1 MNESNIQK
9 WMKELPKK
17 VSEKVTENAMLPISA
32 IKTIKDNIINKPNM
46 DNETKKIKPTEETIA
61 LSKKI
66 SYILRHHPEEYDV
79 ELDEYGYTSLDVLIN
94 SINKKDKENITLQ
107 DIINAV
113 NTSDKQRFEIK
124 SDKIRALYGHSKSL
138 VIIKEIGT
146 PPDVLYHGTNEE
158 AYKKI
163 KTEGILPMSRQFV
176 HLSTDIPTAKTV
188 AKRRSNDIV
197 ILKVNAKAAL
207 EDNVEF
213 FIGNSN
219 TWLVKKIDPKYIERV
234 DNI

>member
-1 MNESNIQK
+1 MNETNIQK

-32 IKTIKDNIINKPNM
+32 IKNIRENITNKNTV
-46 DNETKKIKPTEETIA
+46 NNKTNTVEASEKTIA

-79 ELDEYGYTSLDVLIN
+79 ELDDYGYTPLDILI
-94 SINKKDKENITLQ
+94 SKINEKDKENITLQ

-158 AYKKI
+158 AYEKI

-207 EDNVEF
+207 KDKVEF

-219 TWLVKKIDPKYIERV
+219 TWLVKKVDPKYIERV

>member
-1 MNESNIQK
+1 MNETNIQK

-32 IKTIKDNIINKPNM
+32 IKNIRENITNKNTV
-46 DNETKKIKPTEETIA
+46 NNKTNTVEASEKTIA

-79 ELDEYGYTSLDVLIN
+79 ELDDYGYTPLDILI
-94 SINKKDKENITLQ
+94 SKINEKDKENITLQ

-138 VIIKEIGT
+138 VIIKEVGT
-146 PPDVLYHGTNEE
+146 PPDVLYHGTNED
-158 AYKKI
+158 AYEKI

-176 HLSTDIPTAKTV
+176 HLSTDIPTAKAV
-188 AKRRSNDIV
+188 AKRRADKIV
-197 ILKVNAKAAL
+197 ILKVNVKAAL
-207 EDNVEF
+207 EDKVEF
-213 FIGNSN
+213 FIGNST
-219 TWLVKKIDPKYIERV
+219 TWLTKKVDPKYIEKV